1 MRKKSDIE
9 QFFRR
14 VVRSAQASSL
24 GIGLSLCTGM
34 ISFGIVFCTL
44 SMYAKFSKEHALFL
58 LVTFGLLSICSFLW
72 AFRHWFRDRDW
83 MVHARK
89 AEALKPELRGSL
101 LCSLEIEG
109 EAATTTQKRVLVRA
123 HEGIQDLSIRSL
135 VPRTPLIRATSFLS
149 SSVLVLVLFSLFF
162 PLSPL
167 DALASLVDNPEQM
180 ISEKKSKALQLQE
193 IKIADI
199 TLYYEFPAYT
209 KQEPMTVHNSDG
221 TIHAPIASKIQIQAR
236 SKEEFRS
243 VLLKVNDDPPIPAK
257 LEKGYFVTA
266 EMVVERPG
274 TWQLIFEKENV
285 QAMSEVFQIEVD
297 GDNPPVVTLEST
309 PPETLANNQSLNLRW
324 SAQDDYGIKK
334 LFVEYE
340 VNGEKRIK
348 SIRDFGTPKIRY
360 RGRMAYTPKRL
371 ELKSGDRVELKI
383 VAYDNQ
389 PASKEERGDDEFA
402 DIGKRGESATISF
415 QVVGPKLQGERLVQ
429 ANKDFL
435 AAMIPALADFLV
447 EQVPPSSTDSG
458 MIAWVSQVQKRFV
471 PLQEATK
478 KHWGDEIATDYTAE
492 LVLKVLDTS
501 NRLMRFVRTTY
512 NVKKLGRVKKQDR
525 DTFISLHSDQIVD
538 LEKAIYLIDRM
549 LRMTH
554 FQLLLTSSE
563 ESLKHAKKIDEMIS
577 KEDSSRKT
585 KKNRLSR
592 MQRGLKEMDK
602 AAYGLS
608 EGSMKQFVVL
618 YRQQIDNLSA
628 EMELRD
634 AELDDEQY
642 DVLLQELTE
651 SVAELHEGI
660 QEQLRRQKDDEDKK
674 KEEFKKLIEE
684 LKKQKG
690 DQLSLSQELENT
702 RKQYDSTSQ
711 ERVQM
716 WKQLQHLADDAQEA
730 SEQLKRDLGGGEGYR
745 SGSIRQYEKQSRA
758 LRDLQNAIKA
768 RDYEQSFREL
778 SMSMRMNRSVQSQNY
793 TEKNRERMASESK
806 PQNMDQ
812 IQEQSDRI
820 EQRLQ
825 ELREKLNSFDNSSQ
839 ESPEL
844 RQLAQEMSSRQD
856 ALKQKQGELEKQTE
870 KVEQGMP
877 TADGS
882 ASKFLKEATD
892 SMGDAQQLL
901 RMGRS
906 VSGEGLQRDAAQ
918 KIQKTID
925 RLQQQQQEMQKM
937 KQQSQKMSGQG
948 QQEQKKEGGKEED
961 GGKMASN
968 PLDLREEMTSEEY
981 RRRFLEGMS
990 GSVPEEFQLLKKR
1003 YYEELVQQ

>member
-9 QFFRR
+9 YFFQR
-14 VVRSAQASSL
+14 VVRLSQRTSL
-24 GIGLSLCTGM
+24 GIGLSLFSGM
-34 ISFGIVFCTL
+34 LFLGVIFCTVSL
-44 SMYAKFSKEHALFL
+44 YVKYSKEHAIFILIA
-58 LVTFGLLSICSFLW
+58 FGLLSICSFTWSL
-72 AFRHWFRDRDW
+72 RHWFRDGTW
-83 MVHARK
+83 SIHAKEVEKRR
-89 AEALKPELRGSL
+89 PELRGSL
-101 LCSLEIEG
+101 LCALEIKESSINAVQ
-109 EAATTTQKRVLVRA
+109 ERVISRA
-123 HEGIQDLSIRSL
+123 YDGIQQIRIRSL
-135 VPRTPLIRATSFLS
+135 VPRPRLMRATFFSSSSFLA
-149 SSVLVLVLFSLFF
+149 LVLFYLFF

-167 DALASLVDNPEQM
+167 DALASLIDTPAASEQ
-180 ISEKKSKALQLQE
+180 EKAKKEMVFQE
-193 IKIADI
+193 VKIADI
-199 TLYYEFPAYT
+199 TLYYEFPEYT

-221 TIHAPIASKIQIQAR
+221 TIHAPIDTKIRIQAR

-243 VLLKVNDDPPIPAK
+243 VSLQINDNPPIPAS
-257 LEKGYFVTA
+257 LEKGYLVTA
-266 EMVVERPG
+266 EMVVEKPG
-274 TWQLIFEKENV
+274 TWQFVFEREGV
-285 QAMSEVFQIEVD
+285 QATSEVFQIEVD
-297 GDNPPVVTLEST
+297 GDNPPVVTLDST
-309 PPETLANNQSLNLRW
+309 PPETLANNQSLNIRW

-334 LFVEYE
+334 IFVEYE
-340 VNGEKRIK
+340 VNGEKRTK
-348 SIRDFGTPKIRY
+348 SIRDFRTPKTRY
-360 RGRMAYTPKRL
+360 RGRMEYTPKRL
-371 ELKSGDRVELKI
+371 GLHSGDRVELKI

-389 PASKEERGDDEFA
+389 PESKEENSEDELA
-402 DIGKRGESATISF
+402 HIGKRGESATISF

-435 AAMIPALADFLV
+435 AAMIPPLADFLV
-447 EQVPPSSTDSG
+447 EQVPPSATDGG
-458 MIAWVSQVQKRFV
+458 MIAWASQVQKRFV

-501 NRLMRFVRTTY
+501 HRLMRFVRTTY
-512 NVKKLGRVKKQDR
+512 NEKKLGRVKKQDR
-525 DTFISLHSDQIVD
+525 DTFVSLHEEQIVD

-554 FQLLLTSSE
+554 FQLLLTSAE
-563 ESLKHAKKIDEMIS
+563 ESLGHAQKLDELMQKDDIS
-577 KEDSSRKT
+577 RQM
-585 KKNRLSR
+585 KKNRITRL
-592 MQRGLKEMDK
+592 QRALKEMDK
-602 AAYGLS
+602 ASEGLS

-618 YRQQIDNLSA
+618 YRQQIDNLWA
-628 EMELRD
+628 EMEERD
-634 AELDDEQY
+634 SELDDDQY

-660 QEQLRRQKDDEDKK
+660 QEQLRRQKNDEEKK
-674 KEEFKKLIEE
+674 KEEFKKLMEE

-702 RKQYDSTSQ
+702 RKQFDSSSQ

-716 WKQLQHLADDAQEA
+716 WKQLQHLSDDAQEA
-730 SEQLKRDLGGGEGYR
+730 SEQLKRELGGGEGYR

-793 TEKNRERMASESK
+793 TEKNRERMEGESK
-806 PQNMDQ
+806 PRNLDKV
-812 IQEQSDRI
+812 QEESDRI
-820 EQRLQ
+820 EERLQ
-825 ELREKLNSFDNSSQ
+825 ELRDKLNSFDNDMQ

-844 RQLAQEMSSRQD
+844 RELAQEMSARQD

-882 ASKFLKEATD
+882 ASKFLKEATE

-948 QQEQKKEGGKEED
+948 QEKQKEEGGKEED
-961 GGKMASN
+961 GGKMASS

-990 GSVPEEFQLLKKR
+990 GTVPEEFQLLKKR